1 MSIDLLFTTG
11 SGDRTGAHGPLRG
24 IGGII
29 RVGGMYTVAGH
40 MTGIGITAMLSTTT
54 TTIVLSVR
62 DARFTAVTMS
72 YNPA

>member
-40 MTGIGITAMLSTTT
+40 MTGIGITAMLSITITTT
-54 TTIVLSVR
+54 VR
-62 DARFTAVTMS
+62 SDTDIIATLLTMIS
-72 YNPA
+72 TLV